1 MTSTDP
7 TPTAG
12 RARTA
17 ARRALIPLAALTL
30 ALAACDQGG
39 PAPEPT
45 DQETSV
51 QSSTPTP
58 DDSAAP
64 GPAPSSP
71 APSAPS
77 SPAPSAPPAS
87 TAPPAAS
94 TNALLTV
101 SVQQDAS
108 SDPVQY
114 VLECVDG
121 VSGPASTHP
130 NADAACATVARLGT
144 AFFTARPNKDVVCTQ
159 QYGGPQTGSITG
171 EIDGTSV
178 AGAFALTDGCQIS
191 RWTSVQDLLGAPGG
205 Q

>member
-64 GPAPSSP
+64 T
-71 APSAPS
+71 PSAPS
-77 SPAPSAPPAS
+77 GPAPSAPPAS

-159 QYGGPQTGSITG
+159 QYGGPQTASITG

-178 AGAFALTDGCQIS
+178 VGSFALTDGCQIS
-191 RWTSVQDLLGAPGG
+191 RWTSVQDLLGAPGA